1 MTADD
6 SMRFFVS
13 LAQKRSISGAAQ
25 ELDLSPP
32 AATKRLAQ
40 IEGQMGVK
48 LVNRTTRRISL
59 TPEGEIYLEYA
70 QSILSK
76 IEEMQDVIRNHSGAP
91 AGQLN
96 IHAPLGFGR
105 KYIAPLVSE
114 FVNTY
119 PNLAVR
125 LTLSDKHVSPP
136 DDATDIAIRFGDVPD
151 SRLIARKIAPNR
163 RFISASPRYLDK
175 VGRPVVPQDLSNHQ
189 AIALR
194 QNDETASLWRLT
206 KDDQTQAIR
215 VPVKLSTNDGHVALQ
230 WAIEGHGLL
239 MRAQW
244 DLAKHL
250 RSGELELVLPE
261 YETPA
266 ADIYAVYLQKA
277 RLATRISLFLDYL
290 EESFLTKTSTS
301 DYW

>member
-1 MTADD
+1 
-6 SMRFFVS
+6 
-13 LAQKRSISGAAQ
+13 
-25 ELDLSPP
+25 
-32 AATKRLAQ
+32 
-40 IEGQMGVK
+40 MGVK

-76 IEEMQDVIRNHSGAP
+76 MEEMQDVIQNQSGTP
-91 AGQLN
+91 TGQLN
-96 IHAPLGFGR
+96 VHAPLGFGR
-105 KYIAPLVSE
+105 RYIAPLVSE
-114 FVNTY
+114 FVTTY
-119 PNLAVR
+119 PDLAVR

-136 DDATDIAIRFGDVPD
+136 DDAVDIAIRFGDVPD

-163 RFISASPRYLDK
+163 RFISASPQYLDRM
-175 VGRPVVPQDLSNHQ
+175 GRPAVPQDLSHHQ

-194 QNDETASLWRLT
+194 QNDETANLWRLT

-250 RSGELELVLPE
+250 RSGELELVLPD
-261 YETPA
+261 YQTPP

-277 RLATRISLFLDYL
+277 RLATRVSLFLDYL

>member
-1 MTADD
+1 MD
-6 SMRFFVS
+6 SANAMKFFVS
-13 LAQKRSISGAAQ
+13 LCDKRSLTGAAQ
-25 ELDLSPP
+25 EFDLSPS

-40 IEGQMGVK
+40 IEDQLGVK

-59 TPEGEIYLEYA
+59 TPEGEIYLSYA
-70 QSILSK
+70 QSILAK
-76 IEEMQDVIRNHSGAP
+76 MEEMQDVIRDQSGNP
-91 AGQLN
+91 TGQLN

-105 KYIAPLVSE
+105 RYIAPLVSE
-114 FVNTY
+114 FVGMY
-119 PNLAVR
+119 PDLAVR
-125 LTLSDKHVSPP
+125 LTLSDRHVLPP
-136 DDATDIAIRFGDVPD
+136 EDAVDILIRFGELPD

-163 RFISASPRYLDK
+163 RFISASPKYLDK
-175 VGRPVVPQDLSNHQ
+175 FGRPKEPQDLLQHK

-194 QNDETASLWRLT
+194 QNDETANLWRLS
-206 KDDQTQAIR
+206 KDNHTSSVR
-215 VPVKLSTNDGHVALQ
+215 MPVSLSTNDGHVALQ
-230 WAIEGHGLL
+230 WAIDGHGLL

-250 RSGELELVLPE
+250 RTGELELVLPE

-277 RLATRISLFLDYL
+277 RLATRVSLFLDYL
-290 EESFLTKTSTS
+290 ESSFLSQNSTS

>member
-1 MTADD
+1 MKADD

-40 IEGQMGVK
+40 IESQLGVK

-76 IEEMQDVIRNHSGAP
+76 MEEMRDVIRNQSGAP

-96 IHAPLGFGR
+96 VHAPLGFGR

-114 FVNTY
+114 FVTTF
-119 PNLAVR
+119 PDLAVR

-163 RFISASPRYLDK
+163 RFISASPKYLDR
-175 VGRPVVPQDLSNHQ
+175 VGRPVKPQDLSNHQ

-206 KDDQTQAIR
+206 KDEQTQAIR

-261 YETPA
+261 YDTPP

>member
-1 MTADD
+1 
-6 SMRFFVS
+6 MRFFVS

-40 IEGQMGVK
+40 IEDQLGVK

-70 QSILSK
+70 QGILSK
-76 IEEMQDVIRNHSGAP
+76 MEEMRDVIRNQSGAP

-105 KYIAPLVSE
+105 RYIAPLVSE
-114 FVNTY
+114 FVTTY
-119 PNLAVR
+119 PALAVR

-136 DDATDIAIRFGDVPD
+136 DNATDIAIRFGDVPD

-163 RFISASPRYLDK
+163 RFISASPKYLDR
-175 VGRPVVPQDLSNHQ
+175 VGRPVVPQDLCNHQ

-250 RSGELELVLPE
+250 RSGELELVLSE

-290 EESFLTKTSTS
+290 EESFLTRTSTS

>member
-1 MTADD
+1 MAVED

-13 LAQKRSISGAAQ
+13 LAQRRSISGAAQ

-40 IEGQMGVK
+40 IEDQMGVK
-48 LVNRTTRRISL
+48 LVNRTTRHISL

-70 QSILSK
+70 QNILSK
-76 IEEMQDVIRNHSGAP
+76 MEEMQDVIRNQSGTP

-114 FVNTY
+114 FVATY
-119 PNLAVR
+119 PDLAVR

-136 DDATDIAIRFGDVPD
+136 DHATDIAIRFGDVPD

-163 RFISASPRYLDK
+163 RFISASPRYLDR
-175 VGRPVVPQDLSNHQ
+175 VGRPVVPQDLSSQQ

-250 RSGELELVLPE
+250 RSGDLELVLPE
-261 YETPA
+261 YETPP

>member
-1 MTADD
+1 
-6 SMRFFVS
+6 
-13 LAQKRSISGAAQ
+13 
-25 ELDLSPP
+25 
-32 AATKRLAQ
+32 
-40 IEGQMGVK
+40 
-48 LVNRTTRRISL
+48 
-59 TPEGEIYLEYA
+59 
-70 QSILSK
+70 
-76 IEEMQDVIRNHSGAP
+76 
-91 AGQLN
+91 
-96 IHAPLGFGR
+96 
-105 KYIAPLVSE
+105 
-114 FVNTY
+114 
-119 PNLAVR
+119 
-125 LTLSDKHVSPP
+125 
-136 DDATDIAIRFGDVPD
+136 
-151 SRLIARKIAPNR
+151 
-163 RFISASPRYLDK
+163 
-175 VGRPVVPQDLSNHQ
+175 VPQDLSNHQ

>member
-1 MTADD
+1 MAAED

-13 LAQKRSISGAAQ
+13 LAQRRSISGAAQ

-40 IEGQMGVK
+40 IEDQMGVK
-48 LVNRTTRRISL
+48 LVNRTTRHISL

-70 QSILSK
+70 QNILSK
-76 IEEMQDVIRNHSGAP
+76 MEEMQDVIRNQSGTP

-114 FVNTY
+114 FVTTY
-119 PNLAVR
+119 PDLAVR

-175 VGRPVVPQDLSNHQ
+175 VGRPVVPKDLSSHQ

-261 YETPA
+261 YETPPA
-266 ADIYAVYLQKA
+266 HIYAVYLQKA